1 MLLSIG
7 CSWKWGDS
15 DTEVKQSL
23 CNRFI
28 RVANCRHSLKIEQ
41 EIFPINR
48 MPMVGIYGEEV
59 GGLSKS
65 FRQISNITAM
75 AASVYNCVEQH
86 PDRDVEELLSIL
98 RMNRRPFYEYLLGL
112 SDQSSVCKD
121 GVFRVMDGDQR
132 LTVEAVEHYLADCRG
147 DNRPKR
153 SERIL
158 YLYNLLHRNIPYGG
172 VSFEEI
178 LQQYLTLLEHS
189 TRDLPKIDSIRRMIY
204 RDIDELEKIG
214 IIIDR
219 PATGSS
225 KYSLRDKYLPKLPF
239 EQASSLYVSMLLFE
253 DTILDQMSNSAK
265 EEFEKAFF
273 RNSPEES
280 VKINDRI
287 HVVGDTL
294 VNPEEVGDKF
304 TKLVTAVIN
313 SYQIEIT
320 YSKLEGEISLR
331 TIKPLGLV
339 FKRGVWYVV
348 AEDPNKK
355 EYRTFRVDQI
365 LKASLTNIMFEY
377 PEGFSLAEHIGGSW
391 GVFTNDEVQEVRL
404 KFSSAV
410 ATRVKS
416 LRYHRS
422 QEVIEEL
429 TDGSVIIGLEVC
441 GLIELKGWLL
451 QWGPQVEVLEPEI
464 LRQEMLNTAQEL
476 VNLYR
481 V

>member
-1 MLLSIG
+1 
-7 CSWKWGDS
+7 
-15 DTEVKQSL
+15 V
-23 CNRFI
+23 
-28 RVANCRHSLKIEQ
+28 
-41 EIFPINR
+41 
-48 MPMVGIYGEEV
+48 
-59 GGLSKS
+59 SKT
-65 FRQISNITAM
+65 FGQISNITAM
-75 AASVYNCVEQH
+75 ATSVSNCVEQY
-86 PDRDVEELLSIL
+86 PNRDVEELLGIL
-98 RMNRRPFYEYLLGL
+98 RMSRRPFYEYLLGL
-112 SDQSSVCKD
+112 SDQSSVCED
-121 GVFRVMDGDQR
+121 GVFKVMDGNKR
-132 LTVEAVEHYLADCRG
+132 LTVEAVEQYLTASRG

-158 YLYNLLHRNIPYGG
+158 YLYNLLHRNLPHGG
-172 VSFEEI
+172 VSFDEI
-178 LQQYLTLLEHS
+178 LKQYLTLLKHS
-189 TRDLPKIDSIRRMIY
+189 TSDLPKVDSIRRMIY

-214 IIIDR
+214 IIVDR

-265 EEFEKAFF
+265 KEFEKAFF
-273 RNSPEES
+273 INSPEEAA
-280 VKINDRI
+280 KINDRI

-294 VNPEEVGDKF
+294 VSPKEMGNKF

-320 YSKLEGEISLR
+320 YFKLEGEISQR
-331 TIKPLGLV
+331 IIKPLGLV

-348 AEDPNKK
+348 AEDPNKE

-365 LKASLTNIMFEY
+365 LQASLTNIMFEY
-377 PEGFSLAEHIGGSW
+377 PEGFYLAEHIGSSW
-391 GVFTNDEVQEVRL
+391 GVFTNDEVQKVRL

-422 QEVIEEL
+422 QEVIREL
-429 TDGSVIIGLEVC
+429 EDGSVIIGLEVC
-441 GLIELKGWLL
+441 GLIELRGWLL
-451 QWGPQVEVLEPEI
+451 QWGPQVEVLEPES
-464 LRQEMLNTAQEL
+464 LRQEMLNTAQEIADM
-476 VNLYR
+476 YR